1 MQRALQIKMGSHGTL
16 LAVLV
21 ASCLQI
27 KRRIQKRN
35 HSILLEKEWHE
46 VVWVNTWHLIFNPL
60 VLHVH

>member
-35 HSILLEKEWHE
+35 HSILLEKE
-46 VVWVNTWHLIFNPL
+46 
-60 VLHVH
+60 